1 MSNDMLDLSVI
12 ILTYNEEKHI
22 ARCIDNVKRI
32 AKQIYVVDSYSTDN
46 TCDIAREHGVIVLQN
61 KYVNQSQQFIWAMEN
76 CPVETGWTM
85 RMDADEYLT
94 EGLIDELERTIPALP
109 AAVSGCRFPL
119 AVAFLGRKLKY
130 GKIRKIL
137 ILRLWRTGMARM
149 EQRWMDERCYVT
161 EGDVI
166 DLKQEFI
173 DENLNGLT
181 EWTQK
186 HNNYANR
193 EIVAAYEGYWNDT
206 VSGGNGLDGR
216 NKEKG
221 LYYKLPKFLRAFFY
235 FFVRYVCF
243 GGFLD
248 GKPGF
253 IWATLQAYWYRYLID
268 AKIEEMEYYI
278 GKNPTPKE
286 MRMYFKERF
295 NINVDK

>member
-1 MSNDMLDLSVI
+1 MLDLSVI

-32 AKQIYVVDSYSTDN
+32 AKQIYVVDSYSTDS
-46 TCDIAREHGVIVLQN
+46 TCDIACEHGAIVFRN
-61 KYVNQSQQFIWAMEN
+61 KYVNQAQQFIWAMEN
-76 CPVETGWTM
+76 CPIKTEWTM
-85 RMDADEYLT
+85 RLDADEYLT
-94 EGLIDELERTIPALP
+94 DGLVTELEEKLPLLSDNVTGCMLPRNVVLLGRELKHGKLRTIRLM
-109 AAVSGCRFPL
+109 
-119 AVAFLGRKLKY
+119 
-130 GKIRKIL
+130 
-137 ILRLWRTGMARM
+137 RLWRTGKAMM
-149 EQRWMDERCYVT
+149 ELRWMDEQIFVT
-161 EGDVI
+161 EGDTV
-166 DLKQEFI
+166 DMKHLFI
-173 DENLNGLT
+173 DENKNGLT

-206 VSGGNGLDGR
+206 VSGGNGLETR

-221 LYYKLPKFLRAFFY
+221 KYYKLPKFLRAFIY
-235 FFVRYVCF
+235 FFVRYICF